1 VVPARGNPP
10 TRRALDEFFTELGT
24 LNQRN
29 GGRLDRACS
38 PTLAAGTTPS
48 CQAWPTGPVLMH
60 TEQPGVP
67 RMNSRPSAPSS
78 QAATGVAAAL
88 NVECCANGMKRV
100 GFGDLCLTFAT
111 PYL

>member
-1 VVPARGNPP
+1 VLTDLG
-10 TRRALDEFFTELGT
+10 RRYDTVLPG
-24 LNQRN
+24 
-29 GGRLDRACS
+29 
-38 PTLAAGTTPS
+38 LADGL
-48 CQAWPTGPVLMH
+48 VLMH
-60 TEQPGVP
+60 TEQPDVP
-67 RMNSRPSAPSS
+67 RMNSRPSAPFS